1 MKHTHPEFR
10 ARVKDGYNVVVAGSA
25 FGCGSSRENAVSAL
39 LGTGVIAVVAK
50 SFAFIYG
57 RNQPN
62 LGLLGITITEETF
75 YEAAVDGV
83 DITIDLGVGKVCV
96 AGQEWEFKLSLM
108 ERDLIEVG
116 GITGAFRKFGKRL
129 FEVMC
134 APKGEVKVTSK
145 VDECGAGE
153 ELQW

>member
-1 MKHTHPEFR
+1 M
-10 ARVKDGYNVVVAGSA
+10 
-25 FGCGSSRENAVSAL
+25 
-39 LGTGVIAVVAK
+39 
-50 SFAFIYG
+50 
-57 RNQPN
+57 
-62 LGLLGITITEETF
+62 
-75 YEAAVDGV
+75 DGV